1 MKRLY
6 ALTISLF
13 LSLGILMAQNETDA
27 LRYTQLFP
35 SGTARL
41 MGMGGA
47 FGAFGGD
54 FSTLSIN
61 PAGIGV
67 YRSSEFTITPAMNYS
82 PTETM
87 YLGSRTEDL
96 RSNFFL
102 GNAGYVYSML
112 TGKDKGIVSINFGV
126 GYNRE
131 NDFNTNM
138 IISGRNNSNSMM
150 DYFAYMAD
158 GNILDDLS
166 DYEEGLAWDAYL
178 IDEKIGDPLNYET
191 VLSDYGEEISSTYGQ
206 LQRREIRTEGGMGEY
221 VFTLGTN
228 FSNLLYLGATFGI
241 HNIRYN
247 QSMFHFESDTD
258 GSIPQFKSFNFN
270 EFLNVDGLGYSFK
283 MGLLLKPVQMVRVG
297 GAVHFPFNYRMRET
311 YYTYIESSFDTPRS
325 DGFTEYSFSSPTS
338 RYDYRLSTPLKL
350 VGNAGVQIFKMALLS
365 ADIEYI
371 DYSGIRMHRGGDGY
385 DFYDENASIREAYK
399 SVLNYKAGV
408 EFRVSSFSLRAGA
421 AYYESPYKE
430 TEANKDAFVYSY
442 SGGFGFRD
450 NNFFVDLA
458 YVYTD
463 RQKLYFMYP
472 YSNVEPSI
480 NSLNRH
486 TGLLTLGMK
495 F

>member
-1 MKRLY
+1 MKKLY
-6 ALTISLF
+6 ALTIFLF
-13 LSLGILMAQNETDA
+13 LSLSLITAQNETDA

-35 SGTARL
+35 MGTARN
-41 MGMGGA
+41 MSMAGA

-67 YRSSEFTITPAMNYS
+67 YRSSEFSITPAMNYS

-87 YLGSRTEDL
+87 YLGSGTGDL

-102 GNAGYVYSML
+102 GNAGYVYSKL
-112 TGKDKGIVSINFGV
+112 TGKDKGIVSVNFGV

-138 IISGRNNSNSMM
+138 VISGSNNSNSMM
-150 DYFAYMAD
+150 DYFAYMAY
-158 GNILDDLS
+158 GKTLDELS
-166 DYEEGLAWDAYL
+166 DFEEGLAWDAYL

-191 VLSDYGEEISSTYGQ
+191 VLSDYGEEASSTYGQ
-206 LQRREIRTEGGMGEY
+206 LQRREIITEGGMGEY

-228 FSNLLYLGATFGI
+228 YSNILYMGGTFGI
-241 HNIRYN
+241 HSLRYR
-247 QSMFHFESDTD
+247 QRMFHMESDTD
-258 GSIPQFKSFNFN
+258 GSIPQFESFNFN
-270 EFLNVDGLGYSFK
+270 EYLDADGIGYSFK
-283 MGLLLKPVQMVRVG
+283 MGFILKPVQMIRVG

-311 YYTYIESSFDTPRS
+311 YYTFIESAFDTPRA
-325 DGFTEYSFSSPTS
+325 DGKTEYSFSSPTN
-338 RYDYRLSTPLKL
+338 RFDYWLTTPLK
-350 VGNAGVQIFKMALLS
+350 VIGNAGVQIFKIALLS
-365 ADIEYI
+365 ADVEYI
-371 DYSGIRMHRGGDGY
+371 DYSSIKMHHGGSY
-385 DFYDENASIREAYK
+385 DFYDENMAIREAYK

-430 TEANKDAFVYSY
+430 TEANKDAYVYSY

-463 RQKLYFMYP
+463 RQKLYYMYP
-472 YSNVEPSI
+472 YSNIEPSI
-480 NSLNRH
+480 NTLNRH
-486 TGLLTLGMK
+486 TILATLGMK